1 VVGVPAAV
9 VYVFPSVQELD
20 EVQAAL
26 DRLTGEHEALQAA
39 HDVMLRETDGQLV
52 ALEAVLA
59 DNLAKSAA
67 LADKLSTAE
76 VGLHSMGH
84 ERRNRIAC

>member
-1 VVGVPAAV
+1 M
-9 VYVFPSVQELD
+9 
-20 EVQAAL
+20 QAAL
-26 DRLTGEHEALQAA
+26 DRLVGEHEALQAA

-59 DNLAKSAA
+59 DNLAKSAS

-84 ERRNRIAC
+84 GRCS